1 MKTIISVIAFL
12 ASTYC
17 LIAQNE
23 DKYLEN
29 ITFSQTQDINFFQ
42 EVKNNTAVGTYE
54 LSDANQLKVGDTLYL
69 GLPSSSESFSTTRA
83 SAGLGGTKLN
93 SRTTNM
99 ASFSQVQLGRPAGFG
114 SIMSAMAG
122 EAPLMAGQSMQ
133 NTMTV
138 VREIRLYHKGSKKK
152 PLNVV
157 LVLGEPNDRAFGAN
171 KYLSVLDTENA
182 YQIGEIR
189 LANRLMTR
197 EEAIAKLKESKDLL
211 DLGLMTQEEYE
222 AIKEK
227 LTPIIMG
234 GN

>member
-1 MKTIISVIAFL
+1 MKSLISAFAFL

-17 LIAQNE
+17 FFAQNE
-23 DKYLEN
+23 DKYLEK
-29 ITFSQTQDINFFQ
+29 ITFSQTQDIKFF
-42 EVKNNTAVGTYE
+42 EDVKNNTAVGTYE
-54 LSDANQLKVGDTLYL
+54 LSDLNQIKVGDTLYL
-69 GLPSSSESFSTTRA
+69 GLPSSIESFSSTRA
-83 SAGLGGTKLN
+83 NAGLGGTKLN
-93 SRTTNM
+93 SRTTNV

-114 SIMSAMAG
+114 SIMSAMSG
-122 EAPLMAGQSMQ
+122 EAPLMAGQSLQ
-133 NTMTV
+133 NTITV

-197 EEAIAKLKESKDLL
+197 EEAIAKLKEAKDLL
-211 DLGLMTQEEYE
+211 DLGLMTQEDYD

-227 LTPIIMG
+227 MTPIIMG

>member
-1 MKTIISVIAFL
+1 MKTNVTVLIILVSIL
-12 ASTYC
+12 S
-17 LIAQNE
+17 INAQDG
-23 DKYLEN
+23 DKYLEK
-29 ITFSQTQDINFFQ
+29 ITFSQTQDIDFF
-42 EVKNNTAVGTYE
+42 EDVKNNTAIGTYE
-54 LSDANQLKVGDTLYL
+54 LSDLNQLKVGDTVYL

-83 SAGLGGTKLN
+83 TAGLGGNNLS
-93 SRTTNM
+93 SRTTNV

-138 VREIRLYHKGSKKK
+138 IREIRVYHKGSKKK

-171 KYLSVLDTENA
+171 KYLSVMDTEIA

-197 EEAIAKLKESKDLL
+197 EEAIAKLKEAKDLL
-211 DLGLMTQEEYE
+211 DLGLMTQEDYD

-227 LTPIIMG
+227 MTPIIMG

>member
-1 MKTIISVIAFL
+1 MKTNVTVLIILVSIL
-12 ASTYC
+12 S
-17 LIAQNE
+17 INAQDG
-23 DKYLEN
+23 DKYLEK
-29 ITFSQTQDINFFQ
+29 ITFSQTQDIDFF
-42 EVKNNTAVGTYE
+42 EDVKNNTAIGTYE
-54 LSDANQLKVGDTLYL
+54 LSDLNQLKVGDTVYL

-83 SAGLGGTKLN
+83 TAGLGGNKLS
-93 SRTTNM
+93 SRTTNV

-138 VREIRLYHKGSKKK
+138 IREIRVYHKGSKKK

-171 KYLSVLDTENA
+171 KYLSVMDTEIA

-197 EEAIAKLKESKDLL
+197 EEAIAKLKEAKDLL
-211 DLGLMTQEEYE
+211 DLGLMTQEDYD

-227 LTPIIMG
+227 MTPIIMG